1 MKQIYRTTPMSKC
14 DFNKVAKFNLQKF
27 SQETLV
33 VILVLLMATGKLANC
48 IKKKNIFCND
58 A

>member
-1 MKQIYRTTPMSKC
+1 MSKC

-48 IKKKNIFCND
+48 IKKKNIFSND